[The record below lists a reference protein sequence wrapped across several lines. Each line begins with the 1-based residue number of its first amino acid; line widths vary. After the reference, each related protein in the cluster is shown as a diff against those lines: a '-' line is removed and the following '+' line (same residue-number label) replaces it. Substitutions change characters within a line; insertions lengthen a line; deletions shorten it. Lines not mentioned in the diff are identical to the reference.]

1 MRRTPITLALV
12 LATALVALL
21 TLGAGQSI
29 PPFPV
34 TYSGD
39 ITVEGDPVRD
49 GLSLV
54 ACVDGCDNYESGEIQ
69 TAGSAYRGL
78 VVGPPSEDF
87 VNKQVTFWLVTEEGR
102 VEAEEK
108 PTFAPTLADLTPTL
122 DLTFTEPVPEPAATP
137 VPTPAPTPVLPIPGD
152 PTLTQLPVLA
162 LAAGALALVAGASAL
177 FVAGR
182 RRGGS
187 V

>member
-29 PPFPV
+29 PPFPL

-39 ITVEGDPVRD
+39 ITVEGEAVRD

-54 ACVDGCDNYESGEIQ
+54 ACVDGCDSYESGEIM
-69 TAGSAYRGL
+69 TAGGGYRGL

-87 VNKQVTFWLVTEEGR
+87 DKKQITFWLVTDAGR
-102 VEAEEK
+102 VQADQT
-108 PTFAPTLADLTPTL
+108 PTFAPSPADLTPTL
-122 DLTFTEPVPEPAATP
+122 DLTFAEAVPEPAATP

-152 PTLTQLPVLA
+152 PTLTQLPLLA

-177 FVAGR
+177 VVAGR
-182 RRGGS
+182 RRGS

>member
-39 ITVEGDPVRD
+39 ITAEGEAVRD

-54 ACVDGCDNYESGEIQ
+54 ACVDGCDNYESGEIM
-69 TAGSAYRGL
+69 TAGGGYRGL

-87 VNKQVTFWLVTEEGR
+87 VNKQVTFWLGTEAGR
-102 VEAEEK
+102 VQAEQT
-108 PTFAPTLADLTPTL
+108 PTFSPTLADLTPTL
-122 DLTFTEPVPEPAATP
+122 ALTFADAVPEPAATP

-152 PTLTQLPVLA
+152 PTLTQLPLLA

-182 RRGGS
+182 RRSS